1 MNHLE
6 WPAGDSSWLHIWIF
20 DSSMNKILAEGN
32 LTTVL
37 RDHFSPLIF
46 KLYRHN
52 MSTADQFLS
61 WGSLNFLSW
70 HLCLC
75 LCGSVCMHVC
85 VFVGSSWEGWTS
97 RSPRSTRRA
106 GEWGQISQEFIKGH
120 QWLHTHTDTQEY
132 VFYPPF
138 SVTAGIP
145 REDGTSRT
153 DGGCWTTG
161 ELNNMD
167 QFCYE
172 ILLLPCDSCLY
183 CVINP
188 ITYVLIRANQ
198 ENLVQQGTAVT
209 QGHQV
214 YLESMVY
221 LGLLGK
227 KVERWV
233 HTVKH
238 T

>member
-1 MNHLE
+1 M
-6 WPAGDSSWLHIWIF
+6 
-20 DSSMNKILAEGN
+20 
-32 LTTVL
+32 
-37 RDHFSPLIF
+37 
-46 KLYRHN
+46 
-52 MSTADQFLS
+52 
-61 WGSLNFLSW
+61 
-70 HLCLC
+70 
-75 LCGSVCMHVC
+75 
-85 VFVGSSWEGWTS
+85 
-97 RSPRSTRRA
+97 
-106 GEWGQISQEFIKGH
+106 
-120 QWLHTHTDTQEY
+120 
-132 VFYPPF
+132 
-138 SVTAGIP
+138 TAGIP

-233 HTVKH
+233 HTCQSHINTDHCHLIWAHVFIAECFSCVFFRGIQVYLGHLGRTVLQDWKGSGGAEELLESW
-238 T
+238 